1 MLIKKTEKLDHL
13 KDYKNF
19 IDDIKVNLKSIY
31 SNVVAQKQ
39 IFFDLNKNSIKTERD
54 LSFYKENYEKKLI
67 ENNDLKTR
75 LINAK
80 RKIFDHED
88 DKVDLVSAF
97 NNLNNILTKTKV
109 AGNISPINES
119 SEKKDHNKSKK
130 IENVE

>member
-1 MLIKKTEKLDHL
+1 M
-13 KDYKNF
+13 
-19 IDDIKVNLKSIY
+19 
-31 SNVVAQKQ
+31 
-39 IFFDLNKNSIKTERD
+39 FFDLNKNSIKTERD